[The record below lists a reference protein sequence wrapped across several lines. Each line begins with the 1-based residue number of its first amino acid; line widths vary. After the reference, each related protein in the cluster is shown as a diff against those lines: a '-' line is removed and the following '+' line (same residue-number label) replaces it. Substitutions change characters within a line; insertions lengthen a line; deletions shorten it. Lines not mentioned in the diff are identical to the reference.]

1 MAQLMIDVI
10 LNCAKTRPVATF
22 WAFVALHAALWT
34 LLPAAF
40 YTAPPLDVVELLAWG
55 HEWQLGYF
63 KHPPMA
69 AWVIE
74 AGYQVFGGVWS
85 AYLLSQLSI
94 AATFVAVWLLA
105 RPMVGALGALVA
117 VVALEGIFYFT
128 VPTPEFNNNVL
139 QMPLWAWSILLF
151 YRALTRASLGHWLG
165 LGAVLAALFYT
176 KYSGGLLI
184 PVFLLIM
191 LASYNGR
198 AALFTRGPWIG
209 AALGLFLA
217 LPHMIWS
224 AGSDLAAV
232 DYIFAQDRAETLLG
246 RFGNALG
253 FVLAQ
258 GLDHLPLAI
267 VAGVAVLGWRTGKS
281 ANDRAL
287 LVPLPTQD
295 RFDRFF
301 VLAVAL
307 GPVLL
312 AAALSFIINVR
323 FRSMWGT
330 PMFAFSGLAL
340 VMLARRALIIH
351 RPRLCAAIMAALV
364 VAVPVVHTAGLWL
377 SPYITHKGHRV
388 LWPGEE
394 IGEAV
399 RAAWTRETGGAAAG
413 HPLTILAGNSWLAGL
428 AALYGEGR
436 PSVML
441 EGNFAY
447 SPWIS
452 PQELEQEGGV
462 VLWQVRG
469 PGEGAM
475 PAIYADAGRLALSP
489 GEPMRFSW
497 PGGLPVKE
505 IVIGWAIIPPGGGAA
520 SAAATPRD

>member
-10 LNCAKTRPVATF
+10 LNCAKTRPAATF
-22 WAFVALHAALWT
+22 WAFVILHGALWT

-69 AWVIE
+69 AWALE
-74 AGYQVFGGVWS
+74 AGYRLFGGVWS

-105 RPMVGALGALVA
+105 RPMLGPLGALIA
-117 VVALEGIFYFT
+117 VVALDGIFYFT
-128 VPTPEFNNNVL
+128 VPAPEFNNNVL
-139 QMPLWAWSILLF
+139 QMPLWAWSVFLF
-151 YRALTRASLGHWLG
+151 HRALTAGRLGHWLG

-184 PVFLLIM
+184 PLFLLIV
-191 LASYNGR
+191 LASEKGR
-198 AALFTRGPWIG
+198 AALFTRGLWLG
-209 AALGLFLA
+209 AALGLLLA
-217 LPHMIWS
+217 LPHLFWS
-224 AGSDLAAV
+224 TGSDLAAV
-232 DYIFAQDRAETLLG
+232 DYVFAQPRAETLIGRLG
-246 RFGNALG
+246 NSLRFL
-253 FVLAQ
+253 LAQ

-267 VAGVAVLGWRTGKS
+267 VAGVALFGWRTRKS
-281 ANDRAL
+281 ASDRPL
-287 LVPLPTQD
+287 LVPLPAQD

-301 VLAVAL
+301 VFVVAL

-312 AAALSFIINVR
+312 AALLSFLINVR

-340 VMLARRALIIH
+340 VMLARRAVIIH
-351 RPRLCAAIMAALV
+351 RPRLCAAIMLALV
-364 VAVPVVHTAGLWL
+364 AGLPVVHTAGLWL
-377 SPYITHKGHRV
+377 SPYLTHKGHRV
-388 LWPGEE
+388 LWPAEE
-394 IGEAV
+394 IGKAV
-399 RAAWTRETGGAAAG
+399 RAAWERETGGAAGG

-447 SPWIS
+447 SPWIPS
-452 PQELEQEGGV
+452 PRLAREGGV
-462 VLWQVRG
+462 VLWQIRAS
-469 PGEGAM
+469 GEEAM
-475 PAIYADAGRLALSP
+475 PAVYTQAGRLALQP

-497 PGGLPVKE
+497 PGHLPIE
-505 IVIGWAIIPPGGGAA
+505 DIVIGWAIVPPGGPVAREA
-520 SAAATPRD
+520 SDTGN